1 MNSYNFL
8 ENTLQWKRYLTFLIL
23 LFFISSCT
31 TVNNLNFGGEI
42 EVYRP
47 NQAVLT
53 AKARKVVLVGGCF
66 DILHYGHIQF
76 LKNAKATGDYL
87 VVALEPDGRI
97 IHSKKR
103 QPTHTQQERAQN
115 LAAIY
120 YVDKILLLDNLNSFD
135 DYNQLVHDVRPNIIA
150 ITANDPQIKNKLIQ
164 AANIGAKLEIVIE
177 RSLSFSSSNISKKNH
192 PTFKN

>member
-31 TVNNLNFGGEI
+31 TVNKLNFGGEI

-47 NQAVLT
+47 QQVVLT

-66 DILHYGHIQF
+66 DILHHGHIQF
-76 LKNAKATGDYL
+76 LKNAKAAGDYL
-87 VVALEPDGRI
+87 VVALEPDDRI
-97 IHSKKR
+97 IYSKKR

-164 AANIGAKLEIVIE
+164 AANVGAKLEIVIE

-192 PTFKN
+192 TTPKN

>member
-23 LFFISSCT
+23 LFFISSCA

-47 NQAVLT
+47 HQAVLT

-76 LKNAKATGDYL
+76 LKNAKAVGDYL
-87 VVALEPDGRI
+87 VVALEPDDRI

-135 DYNQLVHDVRPNIIA
+135 DYNQLVHDIRPNIIA

-177 RSLSFSSSNISKKNH
+177 RALSFSSSNISKKNH
-192 PTFKN
+192 TTFKN